1 MLSVPDLDTRCIAL
15 MIAAAEERWDDID
28 PLISDLE
35 PGALG
40 TVVSGLAVLAVRA
53 TIPPRLHR
61 DPAAL
66 ARVAD
71 YMRAELLARATTDP
85 QEPDRG

>member
-1 MLSVPDLDTRCIAL
+1 MLTQPDLDNRCTAL
-15 MIAAAEERWDDID
+15 MIAAAEERWDDIE
-28 PLISDLE
+28 PLLADLE
-35 PGALG
+35 PDDLG
-40 TVVSGLAVLAVRA
+40 TVVAGLAVLAVRA
-53 TIPPRLHR
+53 TIPLRLHR

-71 YMRAELLARATTDP
+71 YMRADILGRTATDP